1 MGKDKLAVY
10 LFCFAEAKLL
20 PDVRRIEIEPIESDS
35 HLSVLTFGN
44 VAAVH
49 SLVPLED
56 FTGPEAEARLGD
68 LEWIGPRAIFHE
80 MVIEEIAKFSPV
92 YPARFGTIYLSE
104 ANLETFMAAH
114 SDTLSRFFEYA
125 ADKREWAVKGY
136 MDSQKSIDRLREK
149 IVRESKDL
157 PRSPGARY
165 LAEKRLRGSISDRLQ
180 EWLAEI
186 LTNANRILVPA
197 AVEFRER
204 KILPETGAERPGEMV
219 SNWAFLIPKK
229 GESKFENKLE
239 TLNKEY
245 EQEGIT
251 FQLSGPWPPFS
262 FIPPLE
268 DLGPIL

>member
-20 PDVRRIEIEPIESDS
+20 PDVRQIEIEPIETSTR
-35 HLSVLTFGN
+35 LSVLTSGN

-49 SLVPLED
+49 GMVPLED
-56 FTGPEAEARLGD
+56 FTGPEAEARLSD

-104 ANLETFMAAH
+104 SNLETFMASH
-114 SDTLSRFFEYA
+114 TDTLSRFFEYT

-136 MDSQKSIDRLREK
+136 MNSQKSIDGLREK
-149 IVRESKDL
+149 MARESKDL
-157 PRSPGARY
+157 PSSPGARY
-165 LAEKRLRGSISDRLQ
+165 LAEKRIRESISDRLRD
-180 EWLAEI
+180 WLAET
-186 LTNANRILVPA
+186 LANAHRILVPE

-204 KILPETGAERPGEMV
+204 KILPETGSERPGEMV
-219 SNWAFLIPKK
+219 SNWAFLIRKG
-229 GESKFENKLE
+229 GESRFGNTLEN
-239 TLNKEY
+239 LNKEY
-245 EQEGIT
+245 EQQGII

-268 DLGPIL
+268 DFGPVQ